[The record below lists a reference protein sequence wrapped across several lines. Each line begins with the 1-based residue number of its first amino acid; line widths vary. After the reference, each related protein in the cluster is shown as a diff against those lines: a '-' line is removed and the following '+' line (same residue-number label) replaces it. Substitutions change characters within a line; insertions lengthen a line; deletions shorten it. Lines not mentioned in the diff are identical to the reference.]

1 MLRTF
6 CYQSFEVAPSWS
18 GTPSILS
25 FSSGFFLC
33 CWISFY
39 IRFLSL
45 GRKKGRNG
53 IGMLISGAENWN
65 RNGSGFGVCH
75 VIPVFAPKC
84 PNRGFMKEGGKRA
97 LNVHWKHVLLPDARF
112 ATVWALKLK
121 VSDEFI
127 AGGLHKEQ
135 STCLGSCFLSRRP
148 LAERILGWI
157 CHKLDILRFY
167 RLFSGSELLP
177 YGTK

>member
-1 MLRTF
+1 
-6 CYQSFEVAPSWS
+6 
-18 GTPSILS
+18 
-25 FSSGFFLC
+25 
-33 CWISFY
+33 
-39 IRFLSL
+39 
-45 GRKKGRNG
+45 
-53 IGMLISGAENWN
+53 
-65 RNGSGFGVCH
+65 
-75 VIPVFAPKC
+75 
-84 PNRGFMKEGGKRA
+84 MKEGGKRA
-97 LNVHWKHVLLPDARF
+97 LNVHWKRVLLPDARF

-135 STCLGSCFLSRRP
+135 STCLGNCFLSSLP

-177 YGTK
+177 YGAE